1 MVEEKPKRLFRRSRE
16 EEKGGSEMGF
26 ILIPPF
32 FSLFRSRILHWFVG
46 VGENSLCV
54 AGGATHNGSVADE
67 SGSSA
72 AEVVEQKEDKRKEGV
87 LEWNAAGT
95 FFLPPLLSPLFFREG
110 RERILLAIKREKW
123 W

>member
-1 MVEEKPKRLFRRSRE
+1 M
-16 EEKGGSEMGF
+16 
-26 ILIPPF
+26 
-32 FSLFRSRILHWFVG
+32 G

-72 AEVVEQKEDKRKEGV
+72 AEVVEQKEEERKEGV

-95 FFLPPLLSPLFFREG
+95 FFLSPTPLPPFFPRRKG
-110 RERILLAIKREKW
+110 KNPPRY
-123 W
+123 

>member
-1 MVEEKPKRLFRRSRE
+1 MGAKWDLFL
-16 EEKGGSEMGF
+16 F
-26 ILIPPF
+26 PPPPF

-72 AEVVEQKEDKRKEGV
+72 AEVVEQKEEKKKEGV

-95 FFLPPLLSPLFFREG
+95 FFHPPPPPSPFFPRRKG
-110 RERILLAIKREKW
+110 KNPPRY
-123 W
+123 